1 MIYGYWAGLKSMERF
16 MKKKVSEFVFKFK
29 ESFSQAIHNPTFTL
43 KEQLGFASG
52 MFGNAMGQDMVG
64 TFIVLFLT
72 DYMGIKSAVVTLLVL
87 IAKIVNIAG
96 DPVAGAI
103 LDRPGG
109 NVKRGKARPFLLF
122 SPFPIAVTSI
132 LLFVVPSLSYQ
143 SRLIYVFVFYLAYCI
158 SDTFYDMSLMT
169 VSARMTNNPKD
180 RKNFYTVAEFAST
193 FGSMLPGGVIP
204 LILSLPIYKNNYI
217 GQKNVYLVVT
227 LFFAIV
233 GLGMMIVPY
242 FTLREKTLDF
252 KPKKEKVHLNF
263 KAILHNKPLLLLSS
277 AMLIDSIRQICYG
290 ALTYFYFKTLNAPW
304 VSTVT
309 GIISASLSYV
319 GIALVPFL
327 GRKFS
332 PRDLVIFGYMYTGI
346 FYLLL
351 LFTGYKSLI
360 LVTVIIGI
368 SGATSGLVRTSRR
381 VLIADST
388 DYMEW
393 KTWKKFGVP
402 VRSEGMVFAISSM
415 ANRISSFG
423 KDLLLPIGLTII
435 GYISATV
442 LPDGTTVEAVQSA
455 RTLRGIFYLVT
466 IPGIMGSFIPAFIV
480 LFDNYTGKHRERI
493 LLELGEMRRERLL
506 EMQLESKGIQN
517 DSKENLNEP
526 I

>member
-1 MIYGYWAGLKSMERF
+1 MTE
-16 MKKKVSEFVFKFK
+16 KKQSTISKIK
-29 ESFSQAIHNPTFTL
+29 ESLSQAIHNPTFTV

-52 MFGNAMGQDMVG
+52 MFGNTMGQDMVG

-72 DYMGIKSAVVTLLVL
+72 DYMGIKSAIVTFIMLV
-87 IAKIVNIAG
+87 AKIANIVG

-109 NVKRGKARPFLLF
+109 NIKRGKARPFLLF
-122 SPFPIAVTSI
+122 SPFPIAITSI

-143 SRLIYVFVFYLAYCI
+143 SRLIYVFVFYLVYCI

-169 VSARMTNNPKD
+169 VSARMTNNSKD

-204 LILSLPIYKNNYI
+204 LILSMPMYEGNYG
-217 GQKNVYLVVT
+217 GQKNVYLIATAV
-227 LFFAIV
+227 FAAV
-233 GLGMMIVPY
+233 GLGMMIIPY

-252 KPKKEKVHLNF
+252 KPKKEKVNLNF
-263 KAILHNKPLLLLSS
+263 KAILQNKPLLLLSS
-277 AMLIDSIRQICYG
+277 AMLVDSIRQICYG
-290 ALTYFYFKTLNAPW
+290 ALTYFYFKTLGAPW

-309 GIISASLSYV
+309 GIISGALSYV

-327 GRKFS
+327 ARKFS
-332 PRDLVIFGYMYTGI
+332 PRDLVIFGYIYTGI
-346 FYLLL
+346 FYLFLL
-351 LFTGYKSLI
+351 LTGYQSLA

-402 VRSEGMVFAISSM
+402 VRSEGMVFAVSSM
-415 ANRISSFG
+415 ANRASGFG
-423 KDLLLPIGLTII
+423 KDLLLPIGLTMI
-435 GYISATV
+435 GYISANV

-455 RTLRGIFYLVT
+455 KTLRGIFYLVT
-466 IPGIMGSFIPAFIV
+466 IPGIVGSFIPALII
-480 LFDNYTGKHRERI
+480 LFDNYTGKHRDKI
-493 LLELGEMRRERLL
+493 LHELGEMRAARLTEL
-506 EMQLESKGIQN
+506 QLEAQGNQN
-517 DSKENLNEP
+517 ETCENPDEA

>member
-1 MIYGYWAGLKSMERF
+1 
-16 MKKKVSEFVFKFK
+16 MKKKFSEFIFKFK

-52 MFGNAMGQDMVG
+52 MFGNTMGQDMVG
-64 TFIVLFLT
+64 TFLVLFLT
-72 DYMGIKSAVVTLLVL
+72 DYMGIKTGVVTVLMLV
-87 IAKIVNIAG
+87 AKIVNIVG

-109 NVKRGKARPFLLF
+109 NSKRGKARPFLLF
-122 SPFPIAVTSI
+122 SPFPIAVTSVF
-132 LLFVVPSLSYQ
+132 LFVVPSLSYQ
-143 SRLIYVFVFYLAYCI
+143 SRLIYVFVFYLVYCI

-193 FGSMLPGGVIP
+193 LGSMLPGGVIP
-204 LILSLPIYKNNYI
+204 LILSIPIFEGNYV
-217 GQKNVYLVVT
+217 GQKNVYLIST
-227 LFFAIV
+227 IIFAAV
-233 GLGMMIVPY
+233 GLAMMVIPY

-252 KPKKEKVHLNF
+252 KPKKEKVNLNF

-277 AMLIDSIRQICYG
+277 AMLVDSIRQVCYG

-309 GIISASLSYV
+309 GVISSTLSYV

-332 PRDLVIFGYMYTGI
+332 PRDLVIFGYAYTGI
-346 FYLLL
+346 FYLFLL
-351 LFTGYKSLI
+351 LTGYKSLA

-393 KTWKKFGVP
+393 KTWKKYGVP
-402 VRSEGMVFAISSM
+402 IRSEGMVFAVSSM
-415 ANRISSFG
+415 ANRISGFG
-423 KDLLLPIGLTII
+423 KDLLLPLGLTAV

-442 LPDGTTVEAVQSA
+442 LPDGSTVEAVQSA
-455 RTLRGIFYLVT
+455 KTLQGIFYLVT
-466 IPGIMGSFIPAFIV
+466 IPGVVGSFVPALIV
-480 LFDNYTGKHRERI
+480 LFDNYTGKRRDNI
-493 LLELGEMRRERLL
+493 LHELNEMREARLAEL
-506 EMQLESKGIQN
+506 EANETGPQN
-517 DSKENLNEP
+517 DRNGTPNEAIVSNP
-526 I
+526 